1 VPLSLCVSNVTR
13 TEAQRHRESRPPYE
27 APSFTEH
34 STQLRDCSY
43 RRIHLLPHSAIH
55 HPAGSGGVCRDV
67 RFRRAADARPNTGT
81 IFKFGAEPGLLVRTT
96 EGELKAFSARC
107 THLNCTVQYDP
118 AEKLIV
124 CACHNGQ
131 FDLNGKNI
139 AGPPPK
145 PLPALN
151 VNVRGDEIVVS
162 RV

>member
-1 VPLSLCVSNVTR
+1 MKRRHLINTLLSSGLVATAASIIYPILRFIIPPEVAESAVMSVSAGRPDDVP
-13 TEAQRHRESRPPYE
+13 
-27 APSFTEH
+27 
-34 STQLRDCSY
+34 
-43 RRIHLLPHSAIH
+43 
-55 HPAGSGGVCRDV
+55 
-67 RFRRAADARPNTGT
+67 PNTGT
-81 IFKFGAEPGLLVRTT
+81 IFKFGAEPGLLIRTT

-118 AEKLIV
+118 AQKLIV

-131 FDLNGKNI
+131 FDLNGKNV

-151 VNVRGDEIVVS
+151 VNVRGDEIIVS